1 MTINRFRIAATALIG
16 FNILGTI
23 LTWVTHL
30 QKPDMGAANAIAAG
44 TQFTGPLVLVA
55 LSAVAL
61 ALTFSAHRI
70 LVPIGVVLV
79 ALFGA
84 GFAIGEISEL
94 FQHNI
99 GISPARWDAVLVGSV
114 IGAVIGLTCATLAV
128 LALAA
133 QRRAKRA
140 AEHPESSRA
149 GAI

>member
-1 MTINRFRIAATALIG
+1 MTINRFRIAAATLIG

-23 LTWVTHL
+23 LTWVAHL
-30 QKPDMGAANAIAAG
+30 QKPGIGTANAIAAG
-44 TQFTGPLVLVA
+44 TQFTGPLILAA
-55 LSAVAL
+55 LGAIAL

-70 LVPIGVVLV
+70 LVRIGVVLL
-79 ALFGA
+79 AIYGA

-94 FQHNI
+94 FQHNV
-99 GISPARWDAVLVGSV
+99 GISPARWDVVLAGSV

-140 AEHPESSRA
+140 AERPESSRA